1 MAQTRAHGWLDGW
14 VMDWAGSCNCV
25 FKDEDEG
32 PYLPIHN
39 SGSRKTQKSC
49 HGPQLSISQQWI
61 GACDVFLEVQ

>member
-14 VMDWAGSCNCV
+14 VMDWAGSCNY
-25 FKDEDEG
+25 DEDEG

-49 HGPQLSISQQWI
+49 SWPTIINITTMDRGM
-61 GACDVFLEVQ
+61 

>member
-1 MAQTRAHGWLDGW
+1 MAGSA
-14 VMDWAGSCNCV
+14 DWAGSCNY
-25 FKDEDEG
+25 DEDEG